1 MGTGQA
7 EGVESGVQESPPQKD
22 TDPVPGTHGA
32 CTQDTKL
39 LLFFNSPF
47 CPGQEKNFL
56 FETLTRFFNILGRKG
71 QSSARLS
78 TPLPGTQSPPPPWQ
92 PLSFPCLLSLP
103 GTSEPPRCTLTA
115 AGLTVSINPPPFL
128 SLDLIRSY

>member
-7 EGVESGVQESPPQKD
+7 EGVESGVQESPPKKD
-22 TDPVPGTHGA
+22 NDPVPGTHGA

-56 FETLTRFFNILGRKG
+56 FVTLTRFFNILGRKG
-71 QSSARLS
+71 QSSAWLS
-78 TPLPGTQSPPPPWQ
+78 TPLQGLRALLLLGRQSHFLACSHYQEPQNRPGVPSQQ
-92 PLSFPCLLSLP
+92 
-103 GTSEPPRCTLTA
+103 RA
-115 AGLTVSINPPPFL
+115 
-128 SLDLIRSY
+128 